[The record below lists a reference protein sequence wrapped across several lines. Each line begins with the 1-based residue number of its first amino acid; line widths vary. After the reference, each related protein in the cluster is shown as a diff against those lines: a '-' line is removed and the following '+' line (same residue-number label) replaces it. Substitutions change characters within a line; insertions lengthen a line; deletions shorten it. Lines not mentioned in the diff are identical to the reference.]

1 MLRMTFPV
9 FAPLVPGDHLFETDT
24 LVAFHHPAPVYPV
37 HILIV
42 PRRRYASL
50 LDVAQDDVEFMR
62 DLFKA
67 VSTLVRELELQRGSY
82 RLIANGGHAQ
92 QVRLLHF
99 HLVAGD
105 PTPSE
110 AV

>member
-1 MLRMTFPV
+1 MTFPTLG
-9 FAPLVPGDHLFETDT
+9 PLIPGDHLLETGT
-24 LVAFHHPAPVYPV
+24 LVAFRHPAPVYPV

-62 DLFKA
+62 DLFNA
-67 VSTLVRELELQRGSY
+67 VSTLVRELELERGSY
-82 RLIANGGHAQ
+82 RLIANGGDAQ
-92 QVRLLHF
+92 QIRLLHF

-105 PTPSE
+105 PFP
-110 AV
+110 AQAAG